1 MDPARLGYRMP
12 ALLRWAIL
20 TRRDN
25 GRGVVG
31 WTIAG
36 VLAGMRARR
45 ADSQPGSLSRDEST
59 RSEVMGRSPPADAN
73 A

>member
-1 MDPARLGYRMP
+1 MDPARLGYRVP

-36 VLAGMRARR
+36 MLAGMSARR
-45 ADSQPGSLSRDEST
+45 ADSQSGSLSRGVNT
-59 RSEVMGRSPPADAN
+59 RSDAMGRSPLADAN

>member
-25 GRGVVG
+25 GRDVDG

-36 VLAGMRARR
+36 VLVGMRARW
-45 ADSQPGSLSRDEST
+45 ADSQSCSLRRGAST
-59 RSEVMGRSPPADAN
+59 RSEVMGRSLLAAAN